1 VRTVLVVKRIFG
13 VTIVGT
19 ILTLLVIWML
29 RSRKDAEASPA
40 TTATATTAAGTAV
53 AAAATPPASDHAA
66 CEHLADLCSTSQQKV
81 DVPDCE
87 RQLADARKMSGPA
100 NVDHSLQ
107 CVTDAKSCASATGC
121 ISGGVGMGAL
131 GEFMK
136 GFGSALSH

>member
-1 VRTVLVVKRIFG
+1 VRTVLVVKRILG

-19 ILTLLVIWML
+19 ILTILTIWVL
-29 RSRKDAEASPA
+29 RGHQNAEAAPATTVATTVATPASPA
-40 TTATATTAAGTAV
+40 AV
-53 AAAATPPASDHAA
+53 AALPSDHVA

-81 DVPDCE
+81 DIPDCE
-87 RQLADARKMSGPA
+87 RQLGDARKMSGAP
-100 NVDHSLQ
+100 NVDHSLR